1 MDNIRFTEAQIK
13 ICFLLSLNKPS
24 AFIRATNG
32 KYKIFKNDVLVNN
45 ATVIYIIFL

>member
-13 ICFLLSLNKPS
+13 DMFFLLSLNKPS
-24 AFIRATNG
+24 AFIKATNG

-45 ATVIYIIFL
+45 TIVI

>member
-32 KYKIFKNDVLVNN
+32 KYKIN
-45 ATVIYIIFL
+45 IIKRLEEYRKEKIEKK